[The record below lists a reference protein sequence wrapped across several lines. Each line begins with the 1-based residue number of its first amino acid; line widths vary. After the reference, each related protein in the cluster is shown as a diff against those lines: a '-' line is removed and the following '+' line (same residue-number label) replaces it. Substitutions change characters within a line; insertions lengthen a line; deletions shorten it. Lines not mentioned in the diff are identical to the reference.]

1 MYGVDSGRW
10 VNFVGYPQDLALPR
24 MEFHIVLDFPGLEG
38 IQVFLEDFVVFVC
51 FDSAVLVQEA
61 VVCKEANN
69 CTWGQ

>member
-1 MYGVDSGRW
+1 MDGVDGVGW

-24 MEFHIVLDFPGLEG
+24 MEFHLVLSFPGLEG
-38 IQVFLEDFVVFVC
+38 IQVFLEDFVIFAS
-51 FDSAVLVQEA
+51 FDSAVQEA